1 MNTHLPNEVTYVHF
15 EDKTVID
22 SSFKT
27 YAELML
33 REITTSVVSL
43 RSVVLEVI

>member
-1 MNTHLPNEVTYVHF
+1 MNVHRTHEVTYVYF
-15 EDKTVID
+15 EDKTFTD